1 MPKIEK
7 DNLRKHLMRLDKWS
21 LGRIA
26 RKLQARKL
34 QTKKELVD
42 TVLLY
47 SAEEIQ
53 ESYSIMMHK
62 PLTFK
67 GEITW

>member
-21 LGRIA
+21 LGRI
-26 RKLQARKL
+26 ARKL